1 MRRGCRVLSWCALS
15 AASAPSRRQQSLA
28 PLRRGLRPRFSIVHA
43 CSCAAKPCIGGG
55 GTQRRGVSSQWPHLS
70 RHWLSSS
77 ISSSSSE
84 SASPLVDDCI
94 RSRLCCRSSR
104 ACHAPTAA
112 ARMSGRIS
120 YYGAKARQSPKACAW
135 AAEWR
140 LRRCSAS
147 AARVGIRSHTIARGQ
162 ADLHVRRA
170 DGVFCLFVLK
180 LERHGRLVRSEAV
193 GQKNRR

>member
-43 CSCAAKPCIGGG
+43 CSCAAKPCTGGG
-55 GTQRRGVSSQWPHLS
+55 GTQRRGVCSQWPHLS

-140 LRRCSAS
+140 LHRCSAS
-147 AARVGIRSHTIARGQ
+147 AARVGIRSQCDCARSGRPARSPCGRCLLSLRPQ
-162 ADLHVRRA
+162 TRA
-170 DGVFCLFVLK
+170 TWSP
-180 LERHGRLVRSEAV
+180 RP
-193 GQKNRR
+193 Q